1 MAGLS
6 VAHLAALAQMI
17 ERVPDVTLEKL
28 SNAVRTMP
36 GERAAELAIVLA
48 DETRDRKRRF
58 RVFRPILPMFK
69 PRADG
74 VAAVRFPAAV
84 LPRLWKAASTKE
96 PGWLVKLDTDP
107 LTGQPLDPA
116 NAEVVATRICLAAA
130 AAVRDQPDIIWPD
143 DGKSAAD
150 RQADLEALAGVC
162 DLAPLAAR
170 GLPSLTVW
178 IGRPNEDQQAELRLL
193 VRDAAAIAPEGAQRL
208 LEILFAHL
216 EDPSRILRLVVH
228 ASTAAGREMFLFDSE
243 LAVFVTRLIKT
254 VEDRVARIST
264 YRGDGGPDP
273 FAVLREDIAWC
284 ATVLNE
290 LDLTIQMQPG
300 GVWGKQA
307 RDARL
312 RVNATLHK
320 LLGKAEAT
328 VEKALPTTKIQGAG
342 RLARTTPLLDST
354 VPSETRD
361 AALASLALVRAVR
374 SSAGVFGSETLRY
387 KVLQSLTDR
396 LATYADQAL
405 DRINRNDV
413 ENVEHARQIVL
424 MVADFLTTLEA
435 KDEAKT
441 VRRRVAVAGAPA
453 GHNDPSQGAA

>member
-17 ERVPDVTLEKL
+17 ERVPDATLEKL
-28 SNAVRTMP
+28 SVAVMSMP
-36 GERAAELAIVLA
+36 GEKADELARVLA
-48 DETRDRKRRF
+48 DETKDRKRRF
-58 RVFRPILPMFK
+58 RVLRPILPMFR

-74 VAAVRFPAAV
+74 VEAIRFPAAV
-84 LPRLWKAASTKE
+84 LPRLWKAASAKE
-96 PGWLVKLDTDP
+96 KSWLPKLDNDP

-116 NAEVVATRICLAAA
+116 IADAVASRICLAAA
-130 AAVRDQPDIIWPD
+130 AAVRDRPDVIWPD
-143 DGKSAAD
+143 NGMSSSD
-150 RQADLEALAGVC
+150 RQASLAALAGVC
-162 DLAPLAAR
+162 DLASLAAR

-178 IGRPNEDQQAELRLL
+178 IGRPNEDQLAELRLL
-193 VRDAAAIAPEGAQRL
+193 VRDAAAVAPEGAQRL

-228 ASTAAGREMFLFDSE
+228 ASTAAGREIFLFDSE

-273 FAVLREDIAWC
+273 FAVLRDDIAWC

-320 LLGKAEAT
+320 LLSKAEAT
-328 VEKALPTTKIQGAG
+328 VEKALPTAKIQGSG
-342 RLARTTPLLDST
+342 RIARTTPMLDVA
-354 VPSETRD
+354 VPSEARE

-374 SSAGVFGSETLRY
+374 SSASVFGSETLRY
-387 KVLQSLTDR
+387 KVLQTLTDR

-413 ENVEHARQIVL
+413 ANVEQARQIVL

-435 KDEAKT
+435 IDEAKT
-441 VRRRVAVAGAPA
+441 VRRRVAVAGAPM
-453 GHNDPSQGAA
+453 GHNDPSRGAA

>member
-17 ERVPDVTLEKL
+17 ERVPDATLEKL
-28 SNAVRTMP
+28 SAAVMSMP
-36 GERAAELAIVLA
+36 GEKAEELAAILA
-48 DETRDRKRRF
+48 DETKDRQRRF
-58 RVFRPILPMFK
+58 RVFRPILPMFR

-74 VAAVRFPAAV
+74 VAAIRFPASV
-84 LPRLWKAASTKE
+84 LPRLWKAASSREKA
-96 PGWLVKLDTDP
+96 WLARLDVDP
-107 LTGQPLDPA
+107 LTGQPVDPA
-116 NAEVVATRICLAAA
+116 TADAVTKRICLAAA
-130 AAVRDQPDIIWPD
+130 AAVRDRPDVIWPVEG
-143 DGKSAAD
+143 DGGLD
-150 RQADLEALAGVC
+150 RQANLDALAGVC

-178 IGRPNEDQQAELRLL
+178 IGRPKEDQLAELRLL
-193 VRDAAAIAPEGAQRL
+193 VRDAAAVAPEGAQRL

-228 ASTAAGREMFLFDSE
+228 ASTAAGREIFLFDSE

-273 FAVLREDIAWC
+273 FAVLRDDIAWC
-284 ATVLNE
+284 ATVLGE

-320 LLGKAEAT
+320 LLSKAEET
-328 VEKALPTTKIQGAG
+328 VEKALPTAKVQGAG
-342 RLARTTPLLDST
+342 RIARSAPLLDHP
-354 VPSETRD
+354 VPSEARES
-361 AALASLALVRAVR
+361 ALASLALVRAVR
-374 SSAGVFGSETLRY
+374 TSASVFGSETLRY

-413 ENVEHARQIVL
+413 GNVEQARQIVL
-424 MVADFLTTLEA
+424 MVADFLATLEA
-435 KDEAKT
+435 RDEAKT
-441 VRRRVAVAGAPA
+441 VRRRVAVAGPPV
-453 GHNDPSQGAA
+453 GHNDPSRGAA

>member
-6 VAHLAALAQMI
+6 AAHLAALAQMI

-28 SNAVRTMP
+28 SVAVASMP
-36 GERAAELAIVLA
+36 GEKAAELARILA
-48 DETRDRKRRF
+48 DEKLDRTRRA
-58 RVFRPILPMFK
+58 RVLRPIMPMFR

-74 VAAVRFPAAV
+74 VASIRFPAAV
-84 LPRLWKAASTKE
+84 LPRLWKFVSSKD
-96 PGWLVKLDTDP
+96 PGLLPRLDNDP
-107 LTGQPLDPA
+107 LTRQPRDPA
-116 NAEVVATRICLAAA
+116 AADAIATRLCLAAA
-130 AAVRDQPDIIWPD
+130 EVVRNQPDVIWPD
-143 DGKSAAD
+143 DGMKPSE
-150 RQADLEALAGVC
+150 RQAGLEALAGVC

-170 GLPSLTVW
+170 GLPSLPIW
-178 IGRPNEDQQAELRLL
+178 INRPTEDQLAELRVL
-193 VRDAAAIAPEGAQRL
+193 VRDAAAIAPEGAERM

-216 EDPSRILRLVVH
+216 EEPSRILRLVVH
-228 ASTAAGREMFLFDSE
+228 ASTAAGREIFLFDSE

-273 FAVLREDIAWC
+273 FAVLRDDITWC
-284 ATVLNE
+284 AAVLSE

-320 LLGKAEAT
+320 LLSKAEAT
-328 VEKALPTTKIQGAG
+328 VEKALPTAKMEGVG
-342 RLARTTPLLDST
+342 RIARTKPKLDTKVS
-354 VPSETRD
+354 PEARET
-361 AALASLALVRAVR
+361 ALASLALVRAVR
-374 SSAGVFGSETLRY
+374 TSATVFGSETLRF
-387 KVLQSLTDR
+387 KVLQNLTDR

-405 DRINRNDV
+405 DSINRKDV
-413 ENVEHARQIVL
+413 ADVDQARQIVL

-435 KDEAKT
+435 TDEAKT
-441 VRRRVAVAGAPA
+441 VRRRVAVAGVSV
-453 GHNDPSQGAA
+453 GHNAPSRGAA

>member
-6 VAHLAALAQMI
+6 VAHLATLAQMI
-17 ERVPDVTLEKL
+17 ERIPDDTLQKL
-28 SNAVRTMP
+28 SGVILSMP
-36 GERAAELAIVLA
+36 GDKAVELSRVLA
-48 DETRDRKRRF
+48 DETRDRKRRCRVLKPIIPLF
-58 RVFRPILPMFK
+58 R

-74 VAAVRFPAAV
+74 VAAVQFPPAV
-84 LPRLWKAASTKE
+84 LPRLWKAASAKE
-96 PGWLVKLDTDP
+96 QAFLGKLDNDP
-107 LTGQPLDPA
+107 LTGRPVDPA
-116 NAEVVATRICLAAA
+116 TAETVAARICLAAA

-143 DGKSAAD
+143 DGTNASE
-150 RQADLEALAGVC
+150 RQAGLAALAGIC

-170 GLPSLTVW
+170 GLPALMVW
-178 IGRPNEDQQAELRLL
+178 IGRPNEDQLAELRLL
-193 VRDAAAIAPEGAQRL
+193 VRDAAAVAPEGAQRL

-216 EDPSRILRLVVH
+216 DDPSRIFRLVVH
-228 ASTAAGREMFLFDSE
+228 ASTATGREIFLFDSE

-273 FAVLREDIAWC
+273 FAVLRDDIAWC
-284 ATVLNE
+284 ATVLTE

-320 LLGKAEAT
+320 LLSKAEAT
-328 VEKALPTTKIQGAG
+328 VEKALPTAKVQGTG
-342 RLARTTPLLDST
+342 RIARTTPMLDTS
-354 VPSETRD
+354 VPAEARE
-361 AALASLALVRAVR
+361 AALASLALVRASR
-374 SSAGVFGSETLRY
+374 ASASVFGSETLRY
-387 KVLQSLTDR
+387 NVLQSLTDR

-413 ENVEHARQIVL
+413 NNVDEARQIVL

-435 KDEAKT
+435 IDEAKT
-441 VRRRVAVAGAPA
+441 VRRRVAVAGVPV
-453 GHNDPSQGAA
+453 GHNAPSRGAA

>member
-6 VAHLAALAQMI
+6 VAHLAALAQII
-17 ERVPDVTLEKL
+17 ERVPDATLEKL
-28 SNAVRTMP
+28 SVAILTMP
-36 GERAAELAIVLA
+36 GEKAAEFATVLA
-48 DETRDRKRRF
+48 DETMDRKRRV
-58 RVFRPILPMFK
+58 RVFNPIIPMFR

-74 VAAVRFPAAV
+74 VAAIRFPPAV
-84 LPRLWKAASTKE
+84 LPRLWKAASSKE
-96 PGWLVKLDTDP
+96 KDWLAKLDNDP
-107 LTGQPLDPA
+107 LTRRPVDPA
-116 NAEVVATRICLAAA
+116 TADAVAARICLAAA
-130 AAVRDQPDIIWPD
+130 AAVRDRPDVIWPD
-143 DGKSAAD
+143 DGMNAAERLAGLD
-150 RQADLEALAGVC
+150 ALAGIC

-170 GLPSLTVW
+170 GLPALPVW
-178 IGRPNEDQQAELRLL
+178 IGRPNEDQLAELRLL
-193 VRDAAAIAPEGAQRL
+193 VRDAAAVAPEGAQRL

-228 ASTAAGREMFLFDSE
+228 ASTAAGREIFLFDSE

-254 VEDRVARIST
+254 VEDRVARIAT
-264 YRGDGGPDP
+264 YRGDGGRDP
-273 FAVLREDIAWC
+273 FAVLRDDIAWC

-320 LLGKAEAT
+320 LLSKAEAT
-328 VEKALPTTKIQGAG
+328 VEMALPTTKIQGTG
-342 RLARTTPLLDST
+342 RIARTTPMLDTS
-354 VPSETRD
+354 VPSEARE

-374 SSAGVFGSETLRY
+374 TSASVFGSETLRY

-413 ENVEHARQIVL
+413 TNADQARQIVL
-424 MVADFLTTLEA
+424 MVADFLMTLEA
-435 KDEAKT
+435 TDEAKT
-441 VRRRVAVAGAPA
+441 VRRRVAVAGAPV
-453 GHNDPSQGAA
+453 GHNDPSRGAA